1 MIICINFTIVGFF
14 LSFAINANNHFSFTL
29 SFFYSRIEKIM
40 NTYSTIRFTEE
51 YMKEKIIKVRTFL
64 LRHFK
69 NQYLQTLIMGLISYE
84 MLSYMFFGLGT
95 CIVDYGVFSSI
106 TAMGLDELISNI
118 ISTLCAILFAYV
130 TNKLWVFKSKTHGFV
145 EVFGEFLRFAN
156 VRIFTL
162 VMTEAILIVSK
173 LFHGN
178 PYIAKAVAMVLTV
191 ILNYVFSKLFIFNKR
206 KETNNEYKE
215 K

>member
-1 MIICINFTIVGFF
+1 MYKFYYCRNF

-95 CIVDYGVFSSI
+95 CIVDYGVFSSN
-106 TAMGLDELISNI
+106 AGKGQMPLLPIS
-118 ISTLCAILFAYV
+118 SRHFVLSLFAYV
-130 TNKLWVFKSKTHGFV
+130 TNKRWVFKSKTHGFV
-145 EVFGEFLRFAN
+145 EVSAGVFEICQCAN
-156 VRIFTL
+156 SYINNDEV
-162 VMTEAILIVSK
+162 ILIASVA
-173 LFHGN
+173 FHGN
-178 PYIAKAVAMVLTV
+178 NLKSTK
-191 ILNYVFSKLFIFNKR
+191 FQKLLRWF
-206 KETNNEYKE
+206 
-215 K
+215 

>member
-1 MIICINFTIVGFF
+1 MIICINFTIVGIF

-106 TAMGLDELISNI
+106 TAMGLDELID
-118 ISTLCAILFAYV
+118 TLCNIVCLCYEQAL
-130 TNKLWVFKSKTHGFV
+130 GFQ
-145 EVFGEFLRFAN
+145 EQNPRF
-156 VRIFTL
+156 RGSIWGIFEICQCENL
-162 VMTEAILIVSK
+162 
-173 LFHGN
+173 
-178 PYIAKAVAMVLTV
+178 YIS
-191 ILNYVFSKLFIFNKR
+191 YD
-206 KETNNEYKE
+206 
-215 K
+215 